1 MEENFDCSL
10 FIHRMSTIFLFKIRA
25 LKTDIVYSENEFI
38 CSGSLVVLYVACIF
52 AYVIN
57 ELVDFM
63 LSRSVWF
70 VILK

>member
-1 MEENFDCSL
+1 M
-10 FIHRMSTIFLFKIRA
+10 
-25 LKTDIVYSENEFI
+25 DIVYSENELI

-70 VILK
+70 IILKTSLFRVYLTKTNRTMKNRC